1 MAKCHKCG
9 CLLPEN
15 NNCCPKCQ
23 ETQLSAN
30 GSVKSGKS
38 EVGKDIFVQGEVI
51 SSYTREQAIE
61 DGYLIDITNHELTKE
76 AGFKVPLAITRDL
89 WHKIEVP
96 KDLEGMQ
103 DLKGRLWD
111 VLFMAKLA
119 FKSALIKSEEAARL
133 VSFKVILLDSKT
145 TLERCEKEGKELKP
159 IEVWLTFNEHEG
171 FCLMLPSD
179 Y

>member
-1 MAKCHKCG
+1 MAKCQKCG
-9 CLLPEN
+9 RLLPEN
-15 NNCCPKCQ
+15 SNCCPTCPKSQ
-23 ETQLSAN
+23 PSAK
-30 GSVKSGKS
+30 GIVKS
-38 EVGKDIFVQGEVI
+38 EVSEDGKGVFEQGEVI

-61 DGYLIDITNHELTKE
+61 DGYLIDISNHKLTKE
-76 AGFKVPLAITRDL
+76 AGFKVPLAVTRDL

-96 KDLEGMQ
+96 KDLEGIQ

-119 FKSALIKSEEAARL
+119 FKSALIKSEEAARF
-133 VSFKVILLDSKT
+133 VSFKVILLDSKA
-145 TLERCEKEGKELKP
+145 TLERCEKEGRELKP

-171 FCLMLPSD
+171 FCLMFPSD

>member
-1 MAKCHKCG
+1 MAKCQKCG

-15 NNCCPKCQ
+15 NNSCPKCQ
-23 ETQLSAN
+23 ETQLSAD
-30 GSVKSGKS
+30 GIVKSGNN
-38 EVGKDIFVQGEVI
+38 EVGKGVFEQGEVI

-61 DGYLIDITNHELTKE
+61 DGYLIDITNHKLTKE
-76 AGFKVPLAITRDL
+76 AGFKVPLAVTREL

-111 VLFMAKLA
+111 VLFMARLA